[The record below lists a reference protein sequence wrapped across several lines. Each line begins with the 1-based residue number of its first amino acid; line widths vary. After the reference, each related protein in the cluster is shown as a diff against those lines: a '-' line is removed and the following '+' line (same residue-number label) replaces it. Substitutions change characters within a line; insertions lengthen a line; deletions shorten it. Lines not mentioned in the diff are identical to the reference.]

1 MTKTE
6 AILTL
11 KKNMAMKVMMSKMK
25 APMRWMTVKH
35 HLKKQKIKPKFP
47 MILNHKMMR
56 RVRSQCQK
64 ANLSKKKK
72 LMK

>member
-1 MTKTE
+1 MTRTE
-6 AILTL
+6 VILTL
-11 KKNMAMKVMMSKMK
+11 KKNMAMKEMMSKMK

-35 HLKKQKIKPKFP
+35 HLRTKKKKPKFL

-56 RVRSQCQK
+56 RVRRQCQK
-64 ANLSKKKK
+64 ANLSKKKR